1 MNEIIIVIIVAICT
15 IIEYILS
22 NKKDIYVGLFLGM
35 MLSATFLAS
44 PFANHTVTKTYN
56 LVVQEKD
63 DYCSYY
69 TAYTDS
75 VYIIKNINGK
85 EKEEYLNID
94 DVKIVNTSSKKA
106 IVKIKYKISNS
117 FFVKKEIISATIYD
131 PGPFSKEITCTNCQT
146 KNDWKANYCKECGK
160 SLHLKTICKNCKMEN
175 DNDANYCE
183 KCGEKLE

>member
-22 NKKDIYVGLFLGM
+22 NKEDIYVGLFLGV
-35 MLSATFLAS
+35 MLSVLFLLS
-44 PFANHTVTKTYN
+44 PFAYHTFTKTYN

-63 DYCSYY
+63 GYCSYY
-69 TAYTDS
+69 TEYPDR
-75 VYIIKNINGK
+75 VYIIKNTNEN
-85 EKEEYLNID
+85 EKKEYLNID
-94 DVKIVNTSSKKA
+94 NVKILNTSSKKA
-106 IVKIKYKISNS
+106 TVKVKYKILNS

-131 PGPFSKEITCTNCQT
+131 PGSFSKEITCTNCQT
-146 KNDWKANYCKECGK
+146 KNNWKANYCKECGK
-160 SLHLKTICKNCKMEN
+160 SLHLKTVCKNCQTEN